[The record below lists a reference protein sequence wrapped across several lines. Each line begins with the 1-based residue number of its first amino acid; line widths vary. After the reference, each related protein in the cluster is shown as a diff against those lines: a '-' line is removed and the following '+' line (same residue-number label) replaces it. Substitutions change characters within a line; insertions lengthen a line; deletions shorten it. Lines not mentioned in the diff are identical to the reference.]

1 MTAILSHPLSSAI
14 AEQPASAIA
23 RLCRDERE
31 RERET
36 NSFRL
41 PAEERVISFANDL
54 LRNRDDA
61 TELISYIYIFSFPDL
76 SSAQC

>member
-31 RERET
+31 RERE
-36 NSFRL
+36 
-41 PAEERVISFANDL
+41 
-54 LRNRDDA
+54 RDEFVSIASRGEGD
-61 TELISYIYIFSFPDL
+61 
-76 SSAQC
+76 